1 MKKVLRQAQ
10 LQEVFD
16 YLKSIGRIHTRKD
29 LAEAIGSRPES
40 ISSALNGSERYLT
53 DNLFKKLAL
62 EFGDVISRDWLETGE
77 GDMLVTQSIGNIEKS
92 TVVGNNV
99 KGNGIHINNAPESEA
114 VALLRQQLT
123 EKEAEIVRLHSIIDK
138 LLKQ

>member
-1 MKKVLRQAQ
+1 MKKVLRQDQ

-40 ISSALNGSERYLT
+40 ISSALNGNEQYLT
-53 DNLFKKLAL
+53 DNLFRKIGYF
-62 EFGDVISRDWLETGE
+62 FGDIFSKEWLETGE

-99 KGNGIHINNAPESEA
+99 KGNGIHINNSNESEA
-114 VALLRQQLT
+114 VALLRAQLQ